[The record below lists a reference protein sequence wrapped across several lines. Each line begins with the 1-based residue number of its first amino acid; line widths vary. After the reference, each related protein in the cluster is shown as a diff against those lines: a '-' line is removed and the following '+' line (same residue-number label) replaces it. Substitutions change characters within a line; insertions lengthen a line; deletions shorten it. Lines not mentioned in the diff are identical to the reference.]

1 MIQLNID
8 WQGLYTAFQTN
19 AAEFRCFFCLETGA
33 VLRLPPGDPD
43 HEKVRNSP
51 GKYRSIEV
59 VPSRIQYQWVSEFVK
74 SIEHASIKSRMEAAI
89 NGKGAFRRFKD
100 ILLTLPDERRRWFE
114 FRDRRMRIRVVEWIE
129 ENSIEPLNEPIWS
142 EEGSS
147 TAQSGSEPTDRMIA
161 EVISSWARSE
171 EISLAMSENQTMELS
186 KLLKEAFVISAK

>member
-1 MIQLNID
+1 VIQLNID

-19 AAEFRCFFCLETGA
+19 AAEFRCFFCTDTGA

-43 HEKVRNSP
+43 HEKVRDSP

-74 SIEHASIKSRMEAAI
+74 SIEHESIKSRMEAAI

-114 FRDRRMRIRVVEWIE
+114 YRDRRMRVRVVEWIE
-129 ENSIEPLNEPIWS
+129 ENSIEPLNEPVWS
-142 EEGSS
+142 EEGADQ
-147 TAQSGSEPTDRMIA
+147 TPSGEEPSDRMIA
-161 EVISSWARSE
+161 EVISAWARSE
-171 EISLAMSENQTMELS
+171 EVSLAITENQTLELS
-186 KLLKEAFVISAK
+186 KIIKDAFSLTAK